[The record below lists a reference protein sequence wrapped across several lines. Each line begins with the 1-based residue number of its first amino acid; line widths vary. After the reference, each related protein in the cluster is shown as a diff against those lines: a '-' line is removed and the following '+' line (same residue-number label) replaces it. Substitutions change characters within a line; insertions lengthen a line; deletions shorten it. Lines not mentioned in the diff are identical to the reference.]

1 MRFFPPFLFFLAKV
15 ERVGFRCFFFLS
27 GAAQSR
33 DSLIAYSEFM
43 MFYTYLSYACYPTSY
58 NWGRPGSLLRKGRPQ
73 RVPHLFKEHRQ
84 EAIVVA
90 LFQYSVAT
98 SAEVFPKHL

>member
-1 MRFFPPFLFFLAKV
+1 MRFFLHPFSFFGQSL
-15 ERVGFRCFFFLS
+15 ESGFSVLFFFLS

-58 NWGRPGSLLRKGRPQ
+58 NWGRPVSLLSKGRPQ
-73 RVPHLFKEHRQ
+73 TLRLPH
-84 EAIVVA
+84 
-90 LFQYSVAT
+90 
-98 SAEVFPKHL
+98 